1 MRSKRAWSHVIVL
14 VPYECSFTHSWLS
27 YSPFVFVFF
36 VRLLFFL
43 LVCGRLSVAS
53 FVGVRLFHL
62 ISFYRS

>member
-1 MRSKRAWSHVIVL
+1 MNVPSHTLGYLIPHL
-14 VPYECSFTHSWLS
+14 FLCSLPD
-27 YSPFVFVFF
+27 YS
-36 VRLLFFL
+36 FFL